1 MSAQIVQ
8 LVLHGVDA
16 IRRILMM
23 QLSIDH
29 VNEEPGPNTDRAIG
43 SARRQD
49 PYGQVRFNDLGRI
62 PIRNE
67 RRVAYAAGLADR

>member
-16 IRRILMM
+16 IHRILMM
-23 QLSIDH
+23 HSSIGY

-43 SARRQD
+43 TARRQD
-49 PYGQVRFNDLGRI
+49 PYGQVRSNDLGRI

-67 RRVAYAAGLADR
+67 RWVVYAAGLAD